1 VTIRSRSTPSR
12 AQLESWLTD
21 GVRRMG
27 LTLTDD
33 QRAQFLRYLE
43 LLQQWGRKINLTA
56 ILEPQ
61 AVIDRH
67 FSDSLALWSAV
78 TPVAGGHLLDVGAG
92 AGFPGV
98 PLKLLAPSIK
108 LTLLEPRQKRSA
120 FLQVLM
126 TTLGASGYRVIT
138 TRLEALP
145 STERFDWIVARGVGK
160 LDQLIAQA
168 VPHLTPTGMIALYLS
183 TQQKSNNLPSGYR
196 TVVHRY
202 RLPFSAVER
211 QLLIVQFP

>member
-1 VTIRSRSTPSR
+1 
-12 AQLESWLTD
+12 
-21 GVRRMG
+21 MG

-33 QRAQFLRYLE
+33 QRAQFLRYRE

-168 VPHLTPTGMIALYLS
+168 VPHLTPTGMITLYVSARQTIDDLRA
-183 TQQKSNNLPSGYR
+183 PDGYR
-196 TVVHRY
+196 ITEHQY
-202 RLPFSAVER
+202 CLPFSSVKR
-211 QLLIVQFP
+211 RLIFLLP